1 LLVADSDTSPATCD
15 DEYWDHELAGLDAVS
30 SSGEVLGV
38 IEDVLHPPGPDLL
51 LVRRPDGSESLVPF
65 VREIVPVVDRAAGRV
80 VVEPPEGLFEL

>member
-1 LLVADSDTSPATCD
+1 
-15 DEYWDHELAGLDAVS
+15 
-30 SSGEVLGV
+30 
-38 IEDVLHPPGPDLL
+38 VLHPPGPDLL